1 MVTSSG
7 AEGIAGSVNQWSRI
21 LGVSLRPWTGRSPL
35 GLIVRGTIQV
45 AINVYLFSLLTRLA
59 KGDEFTAT
67 TGEMDYLRNF
77 ALIGM
82 VVVVVVG
89 LLGALKIV
97 IGVLDLFPR
106 STITGTVISVRDRK
120 LGDFLPTIAQRMIF
134 ERNAQALDKRK
145 LRKELV
151 LQTPD
156 GIRQWTIRKTSV
168 LRELDTGTVV
178 QVTVS
183 PLVGYV
189 SSVQKADAPN
199 L

>member
-7 AEGIAGSVNQWSRI
+7 ADGITGSVNQWSRI

-35 GLIVRGTIQV
+35 GLIVRGGIQV

-59 KGDEFTAT
+59 QGDEFAATA
-67 TGEMDYLRNF
+67 GEMDYLRNF

-82 VVVVVVG
+82 VVVVVIGV
-89 LLGALKIV
+89 LGALKIV

-106 STITGTVISVRDRK
+106 TTIAGTVLSVRDRK
-120 LGDFLPTIAQRMIF
+120 VGDFLPMIAQRMIF
-134 ERNAQALDKRK
+134 ERNAQALDRRK
-145 LRKELV
+145 ERKELV

-168 LRELDTGTVV
+168 LRELEVGAVV
-178 QVTVS
+178 QVSVS

-189 SSVQKADAPN
+189 SSVQKSDAPN

>member
-7 AEGIAGSVNQWSRI
+7 ADGIAGSVNQWSRI
-21 LGVSLRPWTGRSPL
+21 LGVSLRPWSGRSPF
-35 GLIVRGTIQV
+35 GLIVRGGIQV

-59 KGDEFTAT
+59 KGDEFAAT
-67 TGEMDYLRNF
+67 TGEMAYLRNF

-82 VVVVVVG
+82 VIVVVIG

-106 STITGTVISVRDRK
+106 NAIAGTVLSVRDRK
-120 LGDFLPTIAQRMIF
+120 MGDFLPTIAQRMIF
-134 ERNAQALDKRK
+134 ERDAQALDKRK
-145 LRKELV
+145 TRKELV

-168 LRELDTGTVV
+168 PRDLDEGTVV
-178 QVTVS
+178 QITVS

-189 SSVQKADAPN
+189 SSVQKSDAPN